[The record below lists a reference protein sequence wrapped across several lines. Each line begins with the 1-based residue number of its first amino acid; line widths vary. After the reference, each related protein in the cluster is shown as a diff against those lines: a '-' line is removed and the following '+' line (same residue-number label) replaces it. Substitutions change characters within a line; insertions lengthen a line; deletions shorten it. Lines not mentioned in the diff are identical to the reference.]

1 MLVYDLPF
9 SQRLFICPFISGI
22 CFGASSECKKS
33 WNFGYPRRMQ
43 TSAIESTPEKWQDGK
58 CAGMFSLWRS
68 WPRVAQLSGS
78 SVGKKHV
85 PRWIGGEHSGK
96 MIRNKHVFR
105 FIIMKLH
112 RCPKMLFMVF
122 WGWNDWGL
130 PGVSHLLRLLQVTN
144 EGCIQ
149 STKKTVLED
158 RLTGF
163 FWHPGK
169 QNAKCASKLRDFFE
183 GFSSNIFQHVAADTL
198 DNSSARHATFR
209 NLFSNVGFSENPSIG
224 S

>member
-22 CFGASSECKKS
+22 CLELHPNAKNHETLAT
-33 WNFGYPRRMQ
+33 RRMQ
-43 TSAIESTPEKWQDGK
+43 TSAIESTPEKWQNGS
-58 CAGMFSLWRS
+58 AGMFSLWRS

-85 PRWIGGEHSGK
+85 PRWIGGENSGK
-96 MIRNKHVFR
+96 MTRNKHVFR

-112 RCPKMLFMVF
+112 RRPKMLFMVF

-130 PGVSHLLRLLQVTN
+130 PGVSHLLRMLQVTN
-144 EGCIQ
+144 EWCIP
-149 STKKTVLED
+149 STKNTVLED

-163 FWHPGK
+163 F
-169 QNAKCASKLRDFFE
+169 
-183 GFSSNIFQHVAADTL
+183 
-198 DNSSARHATFR
+198 
-209 NLFSNVGFSENPSIG
+209 
-224 S
+224 